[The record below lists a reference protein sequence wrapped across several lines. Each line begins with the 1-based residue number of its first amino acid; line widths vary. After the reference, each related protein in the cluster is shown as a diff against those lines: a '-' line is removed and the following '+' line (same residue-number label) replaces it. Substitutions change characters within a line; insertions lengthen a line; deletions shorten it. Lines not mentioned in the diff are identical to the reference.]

1 ITSIEIAVSGEFV
14 SSPVK
19 VVGTR
24 LEDNV
29 GHSAARPTQHCVVI
43 ARRDIYC
50 LDGFEWRYKN
60 LQKTGALVV
69 VDTLNL
75 IVIAH
80 AQLAIDFRLEGATC
94 VKELRVLE
102 SGARRAG
109 YYVQKV
115 LVISIGARRQIRNY
129 IVAAFVGLR
138 RSADPRV
145 RFGDRDLRVANR
157 RPGRVRH
164 CPEQS
169 SIDRLTADRQRKS
182 QEDGC
187 QQYGHT

>member
-1 ITSIEIAVSGEFV
+1 M
-14 SSPVK
+14 K

-29 GHSAARPTQHCVVI
+29 GHSAARPTQLCVVI

-115 LVISIGARRQIRNY
+115 LVISIGAERQVFREHRVDLAPGIRPFGLQDGRFLFHND
-129 IVAAFVGLR
+129 GLR
-138 RSADPRV
+138 DVSGLKDQVDATGSVHDHVNRGS
-145 RFGDRDLRVANR
+145 R
-157 RPGRVRH
+157 RPF
-164 CPEQS
+164 ES
-169 SIDRLTADRQRKS
+169 
-182 QEDGC
+182 
-187 QQYGHT
+187 